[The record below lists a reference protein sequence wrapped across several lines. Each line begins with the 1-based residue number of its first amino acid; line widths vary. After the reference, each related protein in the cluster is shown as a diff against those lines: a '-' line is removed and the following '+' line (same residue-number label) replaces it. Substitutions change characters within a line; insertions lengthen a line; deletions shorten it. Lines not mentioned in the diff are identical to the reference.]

1 MSDRWYGGPVRVLFS
16 LQRAPFLKN
25 FDSVVRLLAER
36 GHSVDVAIAQPAPPL
51 GGEQALLDEL
61 AAIPGVTVEFVAPPA
76 WERMR
81 ETARHLRGTLDYF
94 AYLDPRFPPSYRR
107 AWESRAARPARIA
120 GRSPLARRTLVPLLK
135 ALEASAPPSA
145 ELARFLRARD
155 PHVLLL
161 SPHIFPH
168 SHQPELLAAA
178 KTLGIPAAVCVHSW
192 DNLTSKGKIRLLPDR
207 VFVWNELQ
215 RREAAT
221 YHGLPAELVTV
232 TGAQAYDWWFERR
245 ARPRE
250 EFCARIGLDP
260 RQPIVLYAC
269 SAPWSGRAE
278 AEFVLPW
285 IEAIRS
291 AGGRLETVGIL
302 IRPHPKRAEAWS
314 QISPDRYPNVA
325 VWPRK
330 PELPGALATRAD
342 YFDSI
347 FHSAALVGANTSAMI
362 EAAIL
367 RKPVLTL
374 SLPEFAEEQTET
386 IHFRYLNEVAGGL
399 LATAAT
405 REEHVGQLA
414 RALEDPES
422 AARRADAFTEIFVR
436 PYGRNVPAT
445 PRFAD
450 EVERLAASQPE
461 PLRPAPQARLFRGVL
476 LAGSAVYLTA
486 RAAWRAAKRAVRPRA
501 PGTGWLRRG
510 ATPAGSA
517 AQGAPSGRQGAA
529 GRAGRGSVRSRAR
542 TGRAG

>member
-1 MSDRWYGGPVRVLFS
+1 VSDRWYGEPVRVLFS

-25 FDSVVRLLAER
+25 FDSVVRLLADR
-36 GHSVDVAIAQPAPPL
+36 GHSVHVVIEQPAPPL

-61 AAIPGVTVEFVAPPA
+61 AAVPGVTVEYAAAPA
-76 WERMR
+76 GERMP
-81 ETARHLRGTLDYF
+81 ETVRHLRATLDYF

-107 AWESRAARPARIA
+107 AWEVRTARPARIV
-120 GRSPLARRTLVPLLK
+120 GRSPLARRALAPLLE
-135 ALEASAPPSA
+135 ALEASAPPSS
-145 ELARFLRARD
+145 ELVRFLRERD
-155 PHVLLL
+155 PQVLLL
-161 SPHIFPH
+161 SPHVFPR
-168 SHQPELLAAA
+168 SHQPELLNAA
-178 KTLGIPAAVCVHSW
+178 KALGIPAAVCVHSW

-215 RREAAT
+215 RREAVA
-221 YHGLPAELVTV
+221 YHGLPAELVMV
-232 TGAQAYDWWFERR
+232 TGAQAYDWWFERK

-250 EFCARIGLDP
+250 EFCKRIGLDP
-260 RQPIVLYAC
+260 GQPIVLYAC

-285 IEAIRS
+285 IDAIRS

-302 IRPHPKRAEAWS
+302 VRPHPKRAEAWS
-314 QISPDRYPNVA
+314 QISQDRYPNVA
-325 VWPRK
+325 VWPRE

-374 SLPEFAEEQTET
+374 SLPQFAEEQTET

-399 LATAAT
+399 LVTAAT
-405 REEHVGQLA
+405 LEEHVDQLA

-436 PYGRNVPAT
+436 PNGRGAAAT

-450 EVERLAASQPE
+450 EVERLAALQPE
-461 PLRPAPQARLFRGVL
+461 PLRATPRARLFRGVL
-476 LAGSAVYLTA
+476 LAGTGAYLTA
-486 RAAWRAAKRAVRPRA
+486 RAGWRVAKRAARPRV
-501 PGTGWLRRG
+501 PGTGWPGRG
-510 ATPAGSA
+510 ATTAGSV
-517 AQGAPSGRQGAA
+517 AQGAPSGRRSAA
-529 GRAGRGSVRSRAR
+529 GRAGKGSVRSRAR